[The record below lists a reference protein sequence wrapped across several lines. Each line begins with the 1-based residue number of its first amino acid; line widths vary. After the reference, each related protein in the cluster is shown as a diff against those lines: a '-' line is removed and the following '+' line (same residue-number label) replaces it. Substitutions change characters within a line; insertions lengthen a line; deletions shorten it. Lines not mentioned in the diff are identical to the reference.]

1 MELAIRVEVEVT
13 AVATSSITP
22 VVSLPP
28 VAAGSSLSSPHVN
41 TRGDTHGRGE
51 KREYVDLHTRRGS
64 TDDAHPFVGAAVLAT
79 VAQQRPFL
87 TCAM

>member
-41 TRGDTHGRGE
+41 TRGDTHGRGR
-51 KREYVDLHTRRGS
+51 RES
-64 TDDAHPFVGAAVLAT
+64 TLICTLEGGARMMHIHLWELLCLL
-79 VAQQRPFL
+79 Q
-87 TCAM
+87 